1 MQTYPPLY
9 SLKSEVR
16 VVPCPPPLAG
26 NHIPGAYL
34 VDRSSSD
41 NVATLC
47 SDWAR
52 QVSTRRSCSAMLTTS
67 PITPR
72 SAADSENCCAAGG
85 DGVDLLS
92 RTLNVFFTTL
102 ISCVHAHG
110 GDVIKFAGDALII
123 CWSTQGPT
131 AATASTSTA
140 SLGQQGREGT
150 KFNSPTPRYASLAD
164 AAVAAARCG
173 ITLSRETCQ
182 CLDHELTLHVGVASG
197 EITYAV
203 LGGVD
208 HRCELIIDGPP
219 MLEMG
224 LAEGFAGAGEL
235 VVSTSMHRMLE
246 GRFAFGR
253 TEVAEGVGGDADGKR
268 VFHALLDELVPL
280 PGT

>member
-1 MQTYPPLY
+1 MSGPPAL
-9 SLKSEVR
+9 
-16 VVPCPPPLAG
+16 
-26 NHIPGAYL
+26 
-34 VDRSSSD
+34 
-41 NVATLC
+41 LC
-47 SDWAR
+47 SQCLPTHHHVA
-52 QVSTRRSCSAMLTTS
+52 SPSILCLLTGHAQQDISGFTKL
-67 PITPR
+67 
-72 SAADSENCCAAGG
+72 SENCCAAGG